1 MSKYYYLIAGLPNIA
16 LEDSKLA
23 YSVGDFRE
31 EVESML
37 SAGDKKLVDL
47 FYLKY
52 DNANAVAFVE
62 GSEKEPDP
70 RGRVTREELDA
81 ELEKGLDD
89 IRRGEVYSAEEVDR
103 ELAEEFGI

>member
-16 LEDSKLA
+16 LDDSKLA

-31 EVESML
+31 EVEPML

-62 GSEKEPDP
+62 GSDNLADVSVSLKTE
-70 RGRVTREELDA
+70 RRSSVTGPVRLRSNCSRLMEL
-81 ELEKGLDD
+81 
-89 IRRGEVYSAEEVDR
+89 
-103 ELAEEFGI
+103 

>member
-16 LEDSKLA
+16 LDDSKLA

-31 EVESML
+31 EVEPML

-62 GSEKEPDP
+62 GSDNLADEWFSGLYICEEPILIQMF
-70 RGRVTREELDA
+70 REW
-81 ELEKGLDD
+81 
-89 IRRGEVYSAEEVDR
+89 
-103 ELAEEFGI
+103 